1 MRLISICPSNTELS
15 VYLGLK
21 ESLVGVDNYSDWPE
35 EVLGLPRLGPDLSI
49 DMDKVEELQ
58 PDLVLASLTV
68 PGMEKNIEELEN
80 REIPYVIVPNP
91 TTLTEVGECLLFVGE
106 ATGTKE
112 KALKLKKKYDSIL
125 GYYQRLSTQV
135 EQPKTV
141 YWEWWPKPIFTPGA
155 ENWLTEISE
164 LSGGSNIFEDQ
175 QKASVETDWDD
186 VRERDPDVFCVVW
199 VGVEHEKVNTKVIY
213 RRDRAEEMR
222 SLNNGNLHVLE
233 EPLFCRPSPR
243 LLLGLVK
250 IANILHPSVYPSFP
264 EGMDPLI
271 DHAKGWGFSDD

>member
-1 MRLISICPSNTELS
+1 MNLISICPSNTELA

-21 ESLVGVDNYSDWPE
+21 ESLVGVDDYSDWPE
-35 EVLGLPRLGPDLSI
+35 EVLDLPRLGPDLSI
-49 DMDKVEELQ
+49 DMDKVEELK

-106 ATGTKE
+106 ATNTKE
-112 KALKLKKKYDSIL
+112 KALQLKKKYDSIL
-125 GYYQRLSTQV
+125 DHYKRLSAQI
-135 EQPKTV
+135 EQPKAV

-164 LSGGSNIFEDQ
+164 LSGGRNVFEDHQ
-175 QKASVETDWDD
+175 LASVQTDWED
-186 VRERDPDVFCVVW
+186 VRSRDPDVFCVVW
-199 VGVEHEKVNTKVIY
+199 VGVEHEKVNTKVIH
-213 RRDRAEEMR
+213 RREHAEDMRAIKNEE
-222 SLNNGNLHVLE
+222 LYVLE

-250 IANILHPSVYPSFP
+250 IANILHPDVYPSFP
-264 EGMDPLI
+264 EDTDPLI
-271 DHAKGWGFSDD
+271 DDSEGWELFEE